1 MNGHLCDAK
10 VLRDRQNLNEFMYA
24 WFGSFVVVHV
34 AAGVLPRPSKAKT
47 SSVVQNKN
55 KKQQQNRQRQQQ
67 QQQQQQQPFYPL
79 RHRVFFPA
87 R

>member
-10 VLRDRQNLNEFMYA
+10 VLRDRQNSNEFMYA

-55 KKQQQNRQRQQQ
+55 M
-67 QQQQQQQPFYPL
+67 
-79 RHRVFFPA
+79 
-87 R
+87 

>member
-10 VLRDRQNLNEFMYA
+10 VLRDRQNSNEFMYA

-47 SSVVQNKN
+47 SSVVQNK
-55 KKQQQNRQRQQQ
+55 KQQQRQQEQQQ
-67 QQQQQQQPFYPL
+67 QQQEQ
-79 RHRVFFPA
+79 H
-87 R
+87 